1 MAGLEDAR
9 EAHFQANHGGSG
21 WSRWPN
27 KSPDAEA
34 LRGDPGEPKEVLV
47 SSAGVVHLE
56 GGEGRLGPRLPLTG
70 TPVLDAMVASLA
82 AEVRAVD
89 GRAVLKRPLFQ
100 NHKAHKLFFQWAP
113 ELVRSLMS

>member
-9 EAHFQANHGGSG
+9 EGPLPAAHGGSG

-27 KSPDAEA
+27 ESPDAEA
-34 LRGDPGEPKEVLV
+34 LRGDLGEPKEVLV

-82 AEVRAVD
+82 AEVRAAD
-89 GRAVLKRPLFQ
+89 GRAVLERPLFQ
-100 NHKAHKLFFQWAP
+100 NETAQKYF
-113 ELVRSLMS
+113 